1 MNATRVL
8 VVEDNERNLKLVRD
22 VLQYAGY
29 EIIEA
34 STGEDGVELA
44 QSLSPDVILMD
55 LQLPDI
61 DGMEALRRIRE
72 SPVTAD
78 VPVIA
83 VTAFAMQDDRA
94 RAIDAGFDGYLEK
107 PLNVREL
114 PAQVQQFLTARNLA
128 Q

>member
-34 STGEDGVELA
+34 STGEEGVELA
-44 QSLSPDVILMD
+44 QSRSPDVILMD

-61 DGMEALRRIRE
+61 DGMEALRRIRK

-78 VPVIA
+78 VPVVA

-94 RAIDAGFDGYLEK
+94 RVFDAGFDGYLEK
-107 PLNVREL
+107 PLSVREL
-114 PAQVQQFLTARNLA
+114 PAQVQQFLTARRSPP
-128 Q
+128 

>member
-72 SPVTAD
+72 SPATAD